1 MNSRKQQAGTVKF
14 GKLNMK
20 TRKGSMNFHKEG
32 AALGRRR
39 GVQSIVSNE
48 RRKRHKLLSKLNNG
62 IRSTTSTLT
71 GRDQRDVNER
81 IGDKSKQ
88 LMQSGAKRAAGTGVK
103 AGMGIARKT
112 TGWVARASAR
122 GIYHAASSITRNVT
136 HATAQKLARKTAQRT
151 TNQAAGVA
159 ARKSAQQAAK
169 KTAATA
175 ARTSANITRQTVAMA
190 TRAASAIA
198 AAVSS
203 MSMPLIVGVVS
214 IVAVIAMVTS
224 LFSWLPGAANDQN
237 TQTSSANYPI
247 TDDYPYKGH
256 YNDGTSPLGY
266 EYGNCTDFVAWRVN
280 RDAGV
285 TAAPWKY
292 KWAQLTPLG
301 GNGGQW
307 GLSGNLPGWSVTTTP
322 SAGDI
327 ISIPAGVAILGA
339 SGGQYGHVGYITQV
353 SGSSVL
359 IENYGGGKYFQTN
372 PTTSQLAA
380 YVKAGQAV
388 IKRNP
393 LGRASSGSTGGTG
406 PDAKSYAKSALN
418 DDTQY
423 NCLVQLWEHESGWR
437 VDAENASSGAYG
449 IPQSL
454 PGSKMAS
461 AGADWKT
468 NGVTQVKW
476 GLGYIRSRP
485 DYGTPCAAWAKWQSR
500 SPHWY

>member
-1 MNSRKQQAGTVKF
+1 MSVP
-14 GKLNMK
+14 L
-20 TRKGSMNFHKEG
+20 
-32 AALGRRR
+32 
-39 GVQSIVSNE
+39 I
-48 RRKRHKLLSKLNNG
+48 
-62 IRSTTSTLT
+62 
-71 GRDQRDVNER
+71 
-81 IGDKSKQ
+81 
-88 LMQSGAKRAAGTGVK
+88 
-103 AGMGIARKT
+103 MGI
-112 TGWVARASAR
+112 V
-122 GIYHAASSITRNVT
+122 I
-136 HATAQKLARKTAQRT
+136 L
-151 TNQAAGVA
+151 
-159 ARKSAQQAAK
+159 
-169 KTAATA
+169 
-175 ARTSANITRQTVAMA
+175 M
-190 TRAASAIA
+190 
-198 AAVSS
+198 
-203 MSMPLIVGVVS
+203 
-214 IVAVIAMVTS
+214 AVITLITS

-307 GLSGNLPGWSVTTTP
+307 GLSGNLPGWNVTTTP

-339 SGGQYGHVGYITQV
+339 SGGQYGHVGYIAQV
-353 SGSSVL
+353 SDGTVL

-388 IKRNP
+388 IKHNP
-393 LGRASSGSTGGTG
+393 LGRTSSGSAGGTG
-406 PDAKSYAKSALN
+406 TDAKSYAKSALN

-454 PGSKMAS
+454 PGSKMAA
-461 AGADWKT
+461 AGSDWKT

-476 GLGYIRSRP
+476 GLSYISSRP
-485 DYGTPCAAWAKWQSR
+485 DYKNPCGAWTKWQSR